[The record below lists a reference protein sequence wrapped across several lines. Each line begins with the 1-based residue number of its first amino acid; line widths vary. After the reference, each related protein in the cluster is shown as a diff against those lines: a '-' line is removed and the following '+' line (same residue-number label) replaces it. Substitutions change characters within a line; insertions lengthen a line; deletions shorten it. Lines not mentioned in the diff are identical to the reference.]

1 MKKDEELDEF
11 LNDGSS
17 EIKNIDITKDDSID
31 ILAEK
36 LDIKTKR
43 FNAEMIKK
51 FKEAKEKHDNAL
63 VSNDKTVPVSSRDF
77 ETRVYLWLMEGW
89 SEVKITA
96 ELVTTYGRSEASAK
110 KIIENV
116 NKSFCSINPAEV
128 NILKSKYLDMYG
140 DLYTRALE
148 KKDLAVAR
156 NILDSVVKLQ
166 GLVTKRSE
174 SKVENIF
181 TIEF

>member
-51 FKEAKEKHDNAL
+51 FKEAKEKHDNGL
-63 VSNDKTVPVSSRDF
+63 VSNDKTVPACIS
-77 ETRVYLWLMEGW
+77 
-89 SEVKITA
+89 
-96 ELVTTYGRSEASAK
+96 
-110 KIIENV
+110 
-116 NKSFCSINPAEV
+116 
-128 NILKSKYLDMYG
+128 
-140 DLYTRALE
+140 
-148 KKDLAVAR
+148 
-156 NILDSVVKLQ
+156 
-166 GLVTKRSE
+166 
-174 SKVENIF
+174 
-181 TIEF
+181 